1 MADDVKPEVIKKTQ
15 DLLGKYFKKPPLTE
29 KLLRKP
35 PFRFLHDIISIIIKE
50 TGFLEGLFT
59 EKELNSDNIKDK
71 ESKVAYLTKLIDV
84 VKLISGNN
92 LTVRASKIVSGQEA
106 TKTNELLQA
115 IGKALDKKVNSA
127 EAIEHYKKSL
137 QKKSKGGTKLKTSKD
152 DIAKKTSRQVSQTRK
167 STEKE
172 KHASGLQKKFSSVG
186 KVESKIKEENNQE
199 NSINKNSNI
208 IEQEIQENNI
218 EKSNDV
224 NIPPAEP
231 LEDELSS
238 VIQKTKHSSAI
249 TKQKQDHISS
259 VVPTEI
265 KTSKLST
272 NINTDKKSDEYTQR
286 KESTSR
292 TKRVLSKQGSEF
304 KESIKIS
311 ETISTRKK
319 SIETTDEGK
328 LETEYEPTYGN
339 ISDDLQQAEHDNSI
353 IHASN
358 LQKHKFNSEQE
369 QNMIKSRT
377 LLRPP
382 TARPSSARPAA
393 PKMKGKT
400 DLILNEEI
408 STPMGN
414 ISVIIENANIKDND
428 NEDMVIVENKG
439 SIETTLENISNYKID
454 YELTQEHGHLVAQI
468 LETQRELVNTD
479 NVDVLP
485 KKVDIAWEAGTKR
498 EHEAAIKEIDKLRS
512 TIQMLTRA
520 TNPLGKLLDY
530 LQEDIE
536 MMQKELHDW
545 RSQYN
550 QLSKQLE
557 KEQIRTQ
564 EIIDPMQMTLK
575 EIDNNIQDQL
585 NKIYQAK
592 ARIIKNNQKIQ
603 RLLNGD
609 I

>member
-29 KLLRKP
+29 KLLKKP
-35 PFRFLHDIISIIIKE
+35 PFRFIHDIISIIIQE
-50 TGFLEGLFT
+50 TGFLKGLFT
-59 EKELNSDNIKDK
+59 EEELNSDNIKDK

-84 VKLISGNN
+84 VKLISGNNN

-127 EAIEHYKKSL
+127 EAIEHYKKGL
-137 QKKSKGGTKLKTSKD
+137 QKKSKGGTSKLKITKD
-152 DIAKKTSRQVSQTRK
+152 DVKKSTRQVSQTRK
-167 STEKE
+167 PIEKE
-172 KHASGLQKKFSSVG
+172 KNTSGSQKKNSTAG
-186 KVESKIKEENNQE
+186 KVGSKMKEEDSNNKNNDIIKQE
-199 NSINKNSNI
+199 N
-208 IEQEIQENNI
+208 QENNI
-218 EKSNDV
+218 GKSNDGV
-224 NIPPAEP
+224 DIPPAES
-231 LEDELSS
+231 LEDEL
-238 VIQKTKHSSAI
+238 IQKTRHSSA
-249 TKQKQDHISS
+249 TKQKQNHHVSS
-259 VVPTEI
+259 TVLTEVQTG
-265 KTSKLST
+265 KSLT
-272 NINTDKKSDEYTQR
+272 NINAEKKSNEHFQR
-286 KESTSR
+286 KESASKVKR
-292 TKRVLSKQGSEF
+292 TLSKQESEF
-304 KESIKIS
+304 KESIKITS
-311 ETISTRKK
+311 DTIPTAKTIDSTDK
-319 SIETTDEGK
+319 GK
-328 LETEYEPTYGN
+328 LKTESESTYENVNNDSQLT
-339 ISDDLQQAEHDNSI
+339 EFENSI
-353 IHASN
+353 SHASN

-369 QNMIKSRT
+369 PSTSKSRT
-377 LLRPP
+377 FLRPP

-393 PKMKGKT
+393 PKMKGKI
-400 DLILNEEI
+400 DLIPNEEI
-408 STPMGN
+408 STPIGN
-414 ISVIIENANIKDND
+414 ITVIIENTSTKDND

-439 SIETTLENISNYKID
+439 SIGTTLESISNYKID
-454 YELTQEHGHLVAQI
+454 HELTQEHGHLVAQI
-468 LETQRELVNTD
+468 LETQRELVNTE

-498 EHEAAIKEIDKLRS
+498 DHEAAIKEIDKLRG
-512 TIQMLTRA
+512 TIQMLTRT

-545 RSQYN
+545 RNQYN

-564 EIIDPMQMTLK
+564 EIIDPMQLTLK

-609 I
+609 M

>member
-1 MADDVKPEVIKKTQ
+1 MTDDVKPEVIKKTQ

-35 PFRFLHDIISIIIKE
+35 PFRFIHDIISIIIQE
-50 TGFLEGLFT
+50 TGFLKGLFT
-59 EKELNSDNIKDK
+59 EEELNSDNIKDK

-127 EAIEHYKKSL
+127 EAIEHYKKGL
-137 QKKSKGGTKLKTSKD
+137 QKKSKGASKLKITKD
-152 DIAKKTSRQVSQTRK
+152 DVAKKSTRQVSQTRK
-167 STEKE
+167 PIEKE
-172 KHASGLQKKFSSVG
+172 KNTPGSQKKNSSTKKVG
-186 KVESKIKEENNQE
+186 SKTNEEDSN
-199 NSINKNSNI
+199 NKNSDVI
-208 IEQEIQENNI
+208 KQESQENNI
-218 EKSNDV
+218 EKSNDDIDV
-224 NIPPAEP
+224 PPTDKLNKP
-231 LEDELSS
+231 SLEDEL
-238 VIQKTKHSSAI
+238 VQKTRHSSAI
-249 TKQKQDHISS
+249 KQKQNHVSS
-259 VVPTEI
+259 TVLTEVQTG
-265 KTSKLST
+265 KSQT
-272 NINTDKKSDEYTQR
+272 NINAEKKSDEHFQR
-286 KESTSR
+286 KESASR
-292 TKRVLSKQGSEF
+292 GKRTLSKQESES
-304 KESIKIS
+304 KESIKMIS
-311 ETISTRKK
+311 EIVPTTK
-319 SIETTDEGK
+319 SIENTDKGK
-328 LETEYEPTYGN
+328 LKTESESTYEN
-339 ISDDLQQAEHDNSI
+339 INNDSQLTELENSI
-353 IHASN
+353 SHASN
-358 LQKHKFNSEQE
+358 LQKNKFNSEQE
-369 QNMIKSRT
+369 PSTSKSRT
-377 LLRPP
+377 FLRPP

-400 DLILNEEI
+400 DLIPNEEI
-408 STPMGN
+408 STPIGN
-414 ISVIIENANIKDND
+414 ITVIIENTSTKDND

-439 SIETTLENISNYKID
+439 NIGTTLENISNYKID
-454 YELTQEHGHLVAQI
+454 HELTQEHGHLVAQI
-468 LETQRELVNTD
+468 LETQRELVNTE

-498 EHEAAIKEIDKLRS
+498 DHEAAIKEIDKLRG
-512 TIQMLTRA
+512 TIQMLTRT

-545 RSQYN
+545 RNQYN
-550 QLSKQLE
+550 QLNKQLE

-564 EIIDPMQMTLK
+564 EIIDPMDLTLK

-609 I
+609 M

>member
-50 TGFLEGLFT
+50 TGFLGGLFT
-59 EKELNSDNIKDK
+59 EEELNSDNIKDK

-137 QKKSKGGTKLKTSKD
+137 EKKSKGGIKSKTSKE
-152 DIAKKTSRQVSQTRK
+152 DIAKKPSRQVSQTRK

-186 KVESKIKEENNQE
+186 KVESKTKEESNKESSN
-199 NSINKNSNI
+199 NKNSNI
-208 IEQEIQENNI
+208 VEQEIQENNI
-218 EKSNDV
+218 GKSNDID
-224 NIPPAEP
+224 IPSAP

-238 VIQKTKHSSAI
+238 TTQKIKHSSA

-259 VVPTEI
+259 MIPTEVQ
-265 KTSKLST
+265 TGKLPA
-272 NINTDKKSDEYTQR
+272 NINTDKKSEEHIQR
-286 KESTSR
+286 KESVNK
-292 TKRVLSKQGSEF
+292 TKRVLSKQGSES

-319 SIETTDEGK
+319 SIETTDKEK
-328 LETEYEPTYGN
+328 SQTEYESTYGN
-339 ISDDLQQAEHDNSI
+339 ISDDLQQTEHENSI
-353 IHASN
+353 ILASN
-358 LQKHKFNSEQE
+358 IQKHKFNNEQE
-369 QNMIKSRT
+369 QNMTKSRT

-382 TARPSSARPAA
+382 TVRPSSARPAA

-400 DLILNEEI
+400 DMILNEEI

-439 SIETTLENISNYKID
+439 NIGTTLENISNYKID
-454 YELTQEHGHLVAQI
+454 HELTQEHGHLVAQI

-485 KKVDIAWEAGTKR
+485 KKVDIAWEVGTKR
-498 EHEAAIKEIDKLRS
+498 DHEAAIKEIDKLRG
-512 TIQMLTRA
+512 TIQSLTRA

-557 KEQIRTQ
+557 KEQMRTQ

-609 I
+609 V

>member
-1 MADDVKPEVIKKTQ
+1 M
-15 DLLGKYFKKPPLTE
+15 
-29 KLLRKP
+29 
-35 PFRFLHDIISIIIKE
+35 IIKE

-115 IGKALDKKVNSA
+115 IGKALDKKVNSV

-137 QKKSKGGTKLKTSKD
+137 QKKSKGGTKLRTSKD

-199 NSINKNSNI
+199 NSINKSSNI

-224 NIPPAEP
+224 NIPPVEP

-311 ETISTRKK
+311 ETISTNKK
-319 SIETTDEGK
+319 SIETTDEEK
-328 LETEYEPTYGN
+328 LETEYESTYGN

-414 ISVIIENANIKDND
+414 ISVIIENTNIKDND

-485 KKVDIAWEAGTKR
+485 KKVDIAWEVGTKH

>member
-84 VKLISGNN
+84 VKIISGNN

-106 TKTNELLQA
+106 TKTNDLLQA

-152 DIAKKTSRQVSQTRK
+152 DIAKKTSRQISQTRK

-172 KHASGLQKKFSSVG
+172 THASGLQKKFSSVG

-199 NSINKNSNI
+199 NSINKSSNI

-224 NIPPAEP
+224 NIPLAEP

-259 VVPTEI
+259 VIPTEI

-286 KESTSR
+286 KESTNR

-328 LETEYEPTYGN
+328 LETEYESTYGN

-353 IHASN
+353 IHGSN
-358 LQKHKFNSEQE
+358 LHKHKFNSEQE
-369 QNMIKSRT
+369 QNMIKLRT

-414 ISVIIENANIKDND
+414 ISVIIENANIKNND

-439 SIETTLENISNYKID
+439 SIETTLENISNYKVD

-468 LETQRELVNTD
+468 LETQRELVNSD

-585 NKIYQAK
+585 NKIYQVK